1 MAFSVEFNLK
11 INTLAT
17 NYSSHPITFGDPPA
31 AAKWV
36 WTFYVFGQ
44 DSDNLNGKL
53 QVWGNTVENKFVPL
67 SPISQVLNL
76 NQTYHIK
83 WSHNKAKGSQ
93 LYIDNNLIGTQ
104 GYTELDTTLSNNI
117 WLKKNCYNGGG
128 RKHSW
133 FNGDVTNTTIICDDY
148 HRKDISKM
156 NINGINMQ
164 FNYITRDNTDIGEDD
179 SKEAS
184 VQNDDTNYIKT
195 FELHISSKYVKTFN
209 DEEITQHSYWNE
221 TWSKENF
228 NALYYDTKKQT
239 MITWDVCVLQ

>member
-104 GYTELDTTLSNNI
+104 GYTELNTTLSNSI
-117 WLKKNCYNGGG
+117 WLKKNCYNGNG
-128 RKHSW
+128 RPHSW
-133 FNGDVTNTTIICDDY
+133 FDGDVTNATILRNGQCCFDSAVASGLFLDKL
-148 HRKDISKM
+148 RLGECGDPKDWNVQQVAAWLGSVENGQYARYKETFIENEVDGEELDELDQDELNTAVWSPRFVGTFWANLPENSK
-156 NINGINMQ
+156 
-164 FNYITRDNTDIGEDD
+164 
-179 SKEAS
+179 S
-184 VQNDDTNYIKT
+184 V
-195 FELHISSKYVKTFN
+195 L
-209 DEEITQHSYWNE
+209 
-221 TWSKENF
+221 
-228 NALYYDTKKQT
+228 
-239 MITWDVCVLQ
+239 